1 MTLKGIQF
9 VSDGEG
15 KRTAVLIDPKRCGTV
30 WEDFYDTLI
39 ADARKDEPR
48 VPWEDI
54 KKRPQ
59 SRRTHRG

>member
-15 KRTAVLIDPKRCGTV
+15 KRTAVLINLKRCGTV

-48 VPWEDI
+48 VAWGDV
-54 KKRPQ
+54 KKRLQ

>member
-15 KRTAVLIDPKRCGTV
+15 KRTAVLINLKRCGTV

-39 ADARKDEPR
+39 ADARKDESR
-48 VPWEDI
+48 VAWGDV
-54 KKRPQ
+54 KKRLQ